1 VIAAACRGCGQELTE
16 SLLQVD
22 DVPVLCNELWPTV
35 EGARGAASGSIAL
48 VSCPRCGL
56 LGNAAFDPD
65 LVRYSPAYENSLH
78 FSATFGTYADQLAR
92 RLVDTFA
99 LHGKRILEIGAG
111 SGDFLA
117 ALCELGGNEGRG
129 VDPSYT
135 PGRADGVAISGD
147 RFEASGDFTADL
159 VVCRHVLEH
168 VPRPGDLL
176 RAVRERVHAPAEDD
190 RYAVYIEVPDADHM
204 LTAGAVWD
212 LIYEHPSFFSVR
224 TLSDLLR
231 REGFDPIRSGTSFHG
246 QYAWV
251 EAVPATRGEVPTWPA
266 GPDLERLRASTAA
279 FARTFTSKRE
289 RWRRWLHAAPAD
301 GVALWGAG
309 SKGVTFL
316 NVVDPDREIG
326 AVVDINPRKHG
337 SHVAGTGHEVVGPED
352 LAELRPRHV
361 LLMNGAYEQEVRRT
375 LDRLGIDAELQFP

>member
-1 VIAAACRGCGQELTE
+1 VIATCRGCGQELTE
-16 SLLQVD
+16 PLLQVD

-35 EGARGAASGSIAL
+35 EGARGAATGSIAL
-48 VSCPRCGL
+48 VLCPRCGL
-56 LGNAAFDPD
+56 LGNAAFDPE

-78 FSATFGTYADQLAR
+78 FSATFGAYAEQLAR

-99 LHGKRILEIGAG
+99 LHRKRILEIGAG

-117 ALCELGGNEGRG
+117 ALCDLGENEGRG

-135 PGRADGVAISGD
+135 PGRADGVAISD
-147 RFEASGDFTADL
+147 VRFEMSGDFTADL

-168 VPRPGDLL
+168 VPRPGELL
-176 RAVRERVHAPAEDD
+176 RTVRERVRGPAGDD
-190 RYAVYIEVPDADHM
+190 RYAVYIEVPDADYM

-251 EAVPATRGEVPTWPA
+251 EAVPATGGEDPPWPA
-266 GPDLERLRASTAA
+266 GRDLERLRASATA
-279 FARTFTSKRE
+279 FARTFTAKQR
-289 RWRRWLHAAPAD
+289 RWRRWLQAASAD

-316 NVVDPDREIG
+316 NVVDVDREIG

-337 SHVAGTGHEVVGPED
+337 SHVAGTGHEVVGPEN
-352 LAELRPRHV
+352 LADVRPRHV
-361 LLMNGAYEQEVRRT
+361 LLMNGAYRHEVRRT
-375 LDRLGIDAELQFP
+375 LDLLGLDAELLVP